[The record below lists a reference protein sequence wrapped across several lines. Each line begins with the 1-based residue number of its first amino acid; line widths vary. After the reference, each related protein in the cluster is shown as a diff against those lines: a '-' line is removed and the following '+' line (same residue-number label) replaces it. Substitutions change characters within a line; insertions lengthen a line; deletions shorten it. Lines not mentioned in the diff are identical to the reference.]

1 MCVSSFFVS
10 YPRLQL
16 SLLTN
21 PNKLQ
26 VKGSSNFNNL
36 GLDQESITQ
45 LIEHLNEVC
54 YLFNPL
60 TLFYAQWGKKR
71 MLIMLL
77 LKTLDLDIPL
87 DKAKDFHTGECL
99 TSSCFALLYGMEI
112 SDGAYWKSG
121 IWRIIS
127 RKSMRKTMKDGRV
140 IKMLGSL

>member
-99 TSSCFALLYGMEI
+99 N
-112 SDGAYWKSG
+112 
-121 IWRIIS
+121 
-127 RKSMRKTMKDGRV
+127 
-140 IKMLGSL
+140 